1 MSNDNF
7 NVRIVVDGTDLND
20 TEARVLDTYGENI
33 ETFLRKNR
41 DYGSSFLDSA
51 KIESILKHGEVREGE
66 MPEFIAR
73 QIFVRGFMDKMSR
86 FYQLAFVNDG
96 ELVGDESIDD
106 TLLDMANYATM
117 LASQLRAF
125 QEE

>member
-1 MSNDNF
+1 MSDHF
-7 NVRIVVDGTDLND
+7 QVRVVVDGTDL
-20 TEARVLDTYGENI
+20 TETEQHVVDTYAENI

-51 KIESILKHGEVREGE
+51 KIESILKHGEVREDE

-73 QIFVRGFMDKMSR
+73 QIFVRGFMDKVSR

-96 ELVGDESIDD
+96 ELVGDESVDD

-117 LASQLRAF
+117 LASQLRRF
-125 QEE
+125 QEDR